1 MNLLIGIPGHV
12 NPTITITVVIAG
24 MLVLAAFDVW
34 RHEVEDVATLALLV
48 VAVVG
53 LGIQGIQPAQWVS
66 GVASA
71 AIAFVVYLY
80 LGTRGVMG
88 GGDVKLSVVPALV
101 LGASNPFLGIWWI
114 GCAILLHQ
122 VLIFGVARSMP
133 RPAGAS
139 RVQPMALPH
148 VPAMAAAALIAT
160 VAFPAIP

>member
-12 NPTITITVVIAG
+12 TPAVTITVVIVG

-48 VAVVG
+48 VAVAG
-53 LGIQGIQPAQWVS
+53 LGIQGIQPAQWVTA
-66 GVASA
+66 VASA
-71 AIAFVVYLY
+71 AVAFVVYLY

-101 LGASNPFLGIWWI
+101 LGASNPFLGVWWI

-122 VLIFGVARSMP
+122 LLIFVIARTIP
-133 RPAGAS
+133 RPAGAV
-139 RVQPMALPH
+139 RAVPMALPH
-148 VPAMAAAALIAT
+148 VPAMTAAVLIAT
-160 VAFPAIP
+160 AVFPAIP